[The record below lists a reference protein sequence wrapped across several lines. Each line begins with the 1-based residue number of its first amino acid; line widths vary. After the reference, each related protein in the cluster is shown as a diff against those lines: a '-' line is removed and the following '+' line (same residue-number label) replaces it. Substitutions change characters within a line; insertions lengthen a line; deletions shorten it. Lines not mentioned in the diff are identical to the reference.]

1 MPTYQ
6 VQQTWRAK
14 RPKTVVSHDLENPPQ
29 PPKNEFAEG
38 CRKSNSILKLEHFFK
53 PCVLWDY
60 KEKEEKILFE
70 VIWSLGATSNLTQ
83 FYLKVEVK

>member
-14 RPKTVVSHDLENPPQ
+14 RPKTVVSHDLEIPPQ
-29 PPKNEFAEG
+29 PPKNEFAG

-53 PCVLWDY
+53 PRVLRDY
-60 KEKEEKILFE
+60 KEKEEKMLSE
-70 VIWSLGATSNLTQ
+70 VI
-83 FYLKVEVK
+83 